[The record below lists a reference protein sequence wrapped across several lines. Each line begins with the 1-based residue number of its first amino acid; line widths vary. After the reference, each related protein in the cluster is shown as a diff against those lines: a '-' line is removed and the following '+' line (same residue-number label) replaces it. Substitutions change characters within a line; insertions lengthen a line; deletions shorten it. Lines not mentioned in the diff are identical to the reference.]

1 MPFPVIVAR
10 VIADAFPLILVSSH
24 VIPVIPFQGRRRR
37 RRRALS
43 WLRRYIA
50 PLGQNRRTTRGQW
63 PIYRVVGSNDDP
75 LICPFTGNNPL
86 SFPFRVSCCRSAE
99 HDYYVYIDTSSCVRA
114 CVCVLAVA
122 LRSSPTHVN
131 ELKTNSFLARGPR
144 IHHPNTQSP
153 PIKALKESR
162 SRTPKEGAVKQSSP

>member
-99 HDYYVYIDTSSCVRA
+99 HDYYVYIDTSSCVRV
-114 CVCVLAVA
+114 CVCVSWPSHFGPVLLTSTSLKPIHSLPEDPGSFIQTHNLPRLKLLKNRDPEP
-122 LRSSPTHVN
+122 LR
-131 ELKTNSFLARGPR
+131 
-144 IHHPNTQSP
+144 
-153 PIKALKESR
+153 KA
-162 SRTPKEGAVKQSSP
+162 P